1 LKATL
6 LRKKKINY
14 PDGCI
19 AEVIVWQLPKATPE
33 RLHGYKYR
41 LNYNA
46 ANGVTL
52 LRFDNEAGKG
62 DHMHILGTEL
72 PYKFESLDKLFH
84 DFSEGVNKARRGK

>member
-19 AEVIVWQLPKATPE
+19 LEIIVWQLPEATPE
-33 RLHGYKYR
+33 RSHGYKYR
-41 LNYNA
+41 LNYSA

-62 DHMHILGTEL
+62 DHVHDLEIEF

-84 DFSEGVNKARRGK
+84 DFSEGVNKARGRK